1 MQAQAVETP
10 EIMDRVY
17 QNVKDVRDAIGPK
30 VDIGVDF
37 HGRTTKALAKRLIR
51 RL

>member
-1 MQAQAVETP
+1 MQAVETP
-10 EIMDRVY
+10 EMMDRVVA
-17 QNVKDVRDAIGPK
+17 NVRAVREAIGPG